1 MRSVPSNRA
10 KGSAIL
16 LVDDNRDGSDARC
29 SVLEQLGFLVSY
41 AGSGEDALQMIAG
54 KSFDLVITDLVMEPM
69 DGKQLI
75 STLRQSGFK
84 NPVILLTGFANM
96 LGLKPEN
103 TGADAVVNKSAKE
116 IDEIVRQ
123 AKRLLNPA
131 KKPAG
136 SLAARKQ
143 KNRSSA

>member
-54 KSFDLVITDLVMEPM
+54 KTFDLVITDLVMEPM

-75 STLRQSGFK
+75 ATLRQCGFK

-136 SLAARKQ
+136 SLVARKQ
-143 KNRSSA
+143 KSRSSA